1 MSALQTRFNYLFGS
15 TKGLIL
21 VAIAMIG
28 IVTAIWGMLSGPM
41 AELGVREVVI
51 KLLGMD
57 IVQAEREGR
66 IIILYH
72 CIAMAVIA
80 IETYMITGLLKMKP
94 FFKTAI
100 NATITVGYIV
110 TMIFGMG
117 FAYFG
122 HNWAFHGLY
131 IFGLSL
137 IFFAGV
143 ILIIALWPWSKE
155 YYITDRNNLSNWLR
169 DIWRVWRKNEY
180 QVNDKEDYA
189 QTKKIVDMERVAFFA
204 TAVTTVISAL
214 FGAVPGSFFGNGF
227 EVFLAENVIRYPEKT
242 TMEYSVIGHLHIMLA
257 LIAIMITLIIGRWLN
272 FKGILHK
279 FAMPLMILGTI
290 VLNLG
295 VWGVV
300 TPLEP
305 IAHTIIY
312 VGATPSMFAAL
323 LLVIW
328 GFDKLIREGTANIKK
343 PKFGHKISALLRDP
357 LKFGPLW
364 QMIFMNFTTSG
375 IGIFMAIRL
384 EKIFRIWPAREERI
398 ELTGHW
404 HVLSAI
410 VATIILLY
418 YGDMCG
424 LKGRM
429 RQWYGWSIIIFS
441 DIAFGAVTIF
451 EMKRLFITE
460 AEQQPLVNALMY
472 AIDFGLGML
481 LVILAALMVY
491 RLTDLFKN
499 KGRWIEELG
508 QEIAQE
514 VSK

>member
-1 MSALQTRFNYLFGS
+1 MQFIKTRFNYLFGA

-28 IVTAIWGMLSGPM
+28 MVTAVWGMLSGPM
-41 AELGVREVVI
+41 AEMGVREVVI
-51 KLLGMD
+51 KLLHMD

-72 CIAMAVIA
+72 SIAMAVIA

-100 NATITVGYIV
+100 NVLITVGYLL

-131 IFGLSL
+131 ITGLSL

-143 ILIIALWPWSKE
+143 LLCVALWPWNRE
-155 YYITDRNNLSNWLR
+155 YYVTDR
-169 DIWRVWRKNEY
+169 EY
-180 QVNDKEDYA
+180 AHTRSGFDL
-189 QTKKIVDMERVAFFA
+189 ERAAFFA
-204 TAVTTVISAL
+204 TAVTTVLSAL
-214 FGAVPGSFFGNGF
+214 FGAVPGSYYGHGF
-227 EVFLAENVIRYPEKT
+227 ETFLAENVIRYPEKT
-242 TMEYSVIGHLHIMLA
+242 VMEYSIIGHLHIMLA
-257 LIAIMITLIIGRWLN
+257 LIAVMITLIIGRWLN

-305 IAHTIIY
+305 VAHMIIY

-323 LLVIW
+323 LLLIW
-328 GFDKLIREGTANIKK
+328 SWDRLIKDGTAHLTRPTFLQKL
-343 PKFGHKISALLRDP
+343 GALVRDP
-357 LKFGPLW
+357 LKFGPTW
-364 QMIFMNFTTSG
+364 QMLFMNFTTSG
-375 IGIFMAIRL
+375 IGIFMAVKL
-384 EKIFRIWPAREERI
+384 EEIFRVWPAREERI

-404 HVLSAI
+404 HALSAI
-410 VATIILLY
+410 IATIILFY
-418 YGDMCG
+418 YGDMIG
-424 LKGRM
+424 LKGKVL
-429 RQWYGWSIIIFS
+429 QLYGWAILILS
-441 DIAFGAVTIF
+441 DIALAAVTIF

-460 AEQQPLVNALMY
+460 AEQQPLVNGLMY

-481 LVILAALMVY
+481 LVLLAVVMVW
-491 RLTDLFKN
+491 RLTDLFKG
-499 KGRWIEELG
+499 KGRWSEEKD
-508 QEIAQE
+508 QELSQE
-514 VSK
+514 VMK